1 MELTQ
6 LVQVEMTMM
15 MMKDGLCSEE
25 LKVKLN
31 CSLLLDPFTQEV
43 NRDLLVLRDS
53 VTCLRPPQ
61 WADC

>member
-1 MELTQ
+1 
-6 LVQVEMTMM
+6 MM

-25 LKVKLN
+25 LMVKLN
-31 CSLLLDPFTQEV
+31 CSLLLDLFTQVV

-53 VTCLRPPQ
+53 VTHLRPPR